1 MIRFLFFNGGDK
13 TIPAPRHGLY
23 VSRLIAVIPQ
33 GLSKRE
39 DCLRQI
45 RLLHKRVGPNLF
57 QQVIPFDELTGVQN
71 QPDKYLGGF
80 RPKRNHFTGTSEQTI
95 IQVELVRSKAE
106 TRTMRHIFLENKLE
120 DQAAYSTL
128 KPVQSVAHFL

>member
-57 QQVIPFDELTGVQN
+57 QQLILFNELTGFQT
-71 QPDKYLGGF
+71 QPDNYLGGF
-80 RPKRNHFTGTSEQTI
+80 GRSEITSPAR
-95 IQVELVRSKAE
+95 VSRRSFK
-106 TRTMRHIFLENKLE
+106 
-120 DQAAYSTL
+120 S
-128 KPVQSVAHFL
+128 SW